1 VGSICSVI
9 LSGLGRKPLDYFLQ
23 EEHVLLFDPRQ
34 RVGEEPLMLTLYS
47 HSFHAVAA
55 FNPAVPR
62 LGVTPS
68 QKNAIGLWDV
78 R

>member
-1 VGSICSVI
+1 M
-9 LSGLGRKPLDYFLQ
+9 
-23 EEHVLLFDPRQ
+23 LLFDPRQ

-68 QKNAIGLWDV
+68 QKNAIRLWDV